1 MQTIPNNEIRI
12 SILNRREA
20 LQQLRDLGILG
31 LGGLLGLQ
39 QGIRQKNV
47 AIESLQDF
55 IPYSTHTKI
64 NPLFSSNIP
73 QEILSL
79 PLKHFSIPHEYAS
92 ILQSY
97 KKQERNVN
105 FIIPLVSDKYL
116 DSTHYYLNMPMPHK
130 NLPFL
135 SYHYDSLQSLLK
147 DLEFQGFSMRNYTMN
162 SINIQILKELFM
174 LLKQDEWNQRLY
186 KHRESRNP
194 HNKDN
199 DTKAPTSA
207 IDAYHTAMNYLDDVY
222 NDCFNTNLKDNI
234 INLQKHREF
243 LRALNIIGENNIKA
257 LYVGINQKRMQKE
270 GERINRDVISEDNEF
285 DNDEL
290 QQQKRPKFIGRLAT
304 TIIIED
310 GLWLG

>member
-1 MQTIPNNEIRI
+1 MQTILNNKIRI

-20 LQQLRDLGILG
+20 LKQLRDLGILG

-55 IPYSTHTKI
+55 IPNAITTT
-64 NPLFSSNIP
+64 NPLFYSNIP
-73 QEILSL
+73 KEILSL

-105 FIIPLVSDKYL
+105 FIIPLTTSQYL
-116 DSTHYYLNMPMPHK
+116 DTTHYYLNMPMPHK

-147 DLEFQGFSMRNYTMN
+147 DLESQGFSMRNYTMN

-174 LLKQDEWNQRLY
+174 LLKQFE
-186 KHRESRNP
+186 
-194 HNKDN
+194 
-199 DTKAPTSA
+199 
-207 IDAYHTAMNYLDDVY
+207 
-222 NDCFNTNLKDNI
+222 C
-234 INLQKHREF
+234 
-243 LRALNIIGENNIKA
+243 
-257 LYVGINQKRMQKE
+257 
-270 GERINRDVISEDNEF
+270 VIV
-285 DNDEL
+285 L
-290 QQQKRPKFIGRLAT
+290 
-304 TIIIED
+304 
-310 GLWLG
+310 

>member
-1 MQTIPNNEIRI
+1 MQTILNNKIRI

-20 LQQLRDLGILG
+20 LKQLRDLGILG

-55 IPYSTHTKI
+55 IPNAITTT
-64 NPLFSSNIP
+64 NPLFYSNIP

-105 FIIPLVSDKYL
+105 FIIPLTTSQYL
-116 DSTHYYLNMPMPHK
+116 DTTHYYLNMPMPHK

-207 IDAYHTAMNYLDDVY
+207 IDAYNTCIDILSDIA
-222 NDCFNTNLKDNI
+222 NDITNTNTQTNTYEAKIKIL
-234 INLQKHREF
+234 LEH
-243 LRALNIIGENNIKA
+243 LNIIGENNIKA
-257 LYVGINQKRMQKE
+257 LYVGIGEEQKE
-270 GERINRDVISEDNEF
+270 DIQRKSKKSNQDS
-285 DNDEL
+285 
-290 QQQKRPKFIGRLAT
+290 QKNNKDQESRPKFIGRLAT
-304 TIIIED
+304 TIIMKD
-310 GLWLG
+310 GLHIG

>member
-257 LYVGINQKRMQKE
+257 LYVGIGEENKEDKGKEKEKNNKMKRVNNAEKQDKKE
-270 GERINRDVISEDNEF
+270 T
-285 DNDEL
+285 
-290 QQQKRPKFIGRLAT
+290 RPKFIGRLAT
-304 TIIIED
+304 TIIMKD
-310 GLWLG
+310 GLYIG

>member
-1 MQTIPNNEIRI
+1 MKTTPKIKI

-20 LQQLRDLGILG
+20 LKQLRDLGILG

-105 FIIPLVSDKYL
+105 FIIPLTTSQYL
-116 DSTHYYLNMPMPHK
+116 DTTHYYLNMPMPHK

-147 DLEFQGFSMRNYTMN
+147 DLESQGFSMRNYTMD

-194 HNKDN
+194 NYKDN

-207 IDAYHTAMNYLDDVY
+207 IDAYNTCIDILSDIA
-222 NDCFNTNLKDNI
+222 NDITNTNTQTNTYEAKIKIL
-234 INLQKHREF
+234 LEH
-243 LRALNIIGENNIKA
+243 LNIIGENNIKA
-257 LYVGINQKRMQKE
+257 MYVGVGENQNTNQNNKSKNEQDETEVFIKNKNQDEKE
-270 GERINRDVISEDNEF
+270 T
-285 DNDEL
+285 
-290 QQQKRPKFIGRLAT
+290 RPKFIGRLAT
-304 TIIIED
+304 TIIMED
-310 GLWLG
+310 GLYIG